1 MDKKKKINIIGRC
14 ITAVSLLLGGY
25 CFGWE
30 LSVVIYL
37 ALLGGNLENYNG

>member
-1 MDKKKKINIIGRC
+1 MDKKDKINWIGTL
-14 ITAVSLLLGGY
+14 ITALSLLLGGY

-37 ALLGGNLENYNG
+37 ALLGSNLENHNG